1 MGVNIKSER
10 EIQRMRVAGKIVAG
24 ALQLAGQMIEPGLTT
39 AALNAEIEKYIA
51 AQGAVP
57 SFKNYPPG
65 AKNPFP
71 AGACISVN
79 DVVVHGIP
87 DGMALQDGDIVS
99 VDIGAYIGGFHGDAA
114 RTFPVGKVSEEVAR
128 LIEVTEQSF
137 WDGIAQ
143 AKDGAR
149 LGDLSAA
156 VQATAEAAGYG
167 VVREMVG
174 HGVGAQ
180 LHEAPDVPNF
190 GRAGH
195 GIRLLKGMTIA
206 VEPMINMGT
215 ADIYIDDDGWTVH
228 TADGL
233 PSAHYENTIV
243 ITDGAPE
250 ILTLYAEKD

>member
-1 MGVNIKSER
+1 MSVNIKSER
-10 EIQRMRVAGKIVAG
+10 EIELMRISGRIVAG
-24 ALQLAGQMIEPGLTT
+24 ALQLAGEIVEPGVSTGQ
-39 AALNAEIEKYIA
+39 LNGEIEKYIVSH
-51 AQGAVP
+51 GAVP
-57 SFKNYPPG
+57 SFKNYPAG
-65 AKNPFP
+65 GENPFP

-87 DGMALQDGDIVS
+87 GDLVLQEGDIVS
-99 VDIGAYIGGFHGDAA
+99 VDIGAYINGYHGDAA
-114 RTFPVGKVSEEVAR
+114 RTFPVGKVGEDRKR
-128 LIEVTEQSF
+128 LIEVTERSF
-137 WDGIAQ
+137 WDGIAY
-143 AKDGAR
+143 AREGHR

-167 VVREMVG
+167 VVRELVG
-174 HGVGAQ
+174 HGVGAK

-195 GIRLLKGMTIA
+195 GMRLRKGMVIA

-215 ADIYIDDDGWTVH
+215 PDVYMDGDGWTVR

-250 ILTLYAEKD
+250 LLTLYRED

>member
-1 MGVNIKSER
+1 MGVNIRSER
-10 EIQRMRVAGKIVAG
+10 EIQRMRVSGKIVAG
-24 ALQLAGQMIEPGLTT
+24 ALQLAGQMIQPGLRTST
-39 AALNAEIEKYIA
+39 LNEEIEKFIA
-51 AQGAVP
+51 AEGAVA

-71 AGACISVN
+71 AGACISIN

-87 DGMALQDGDIVS
+87 SETVLQEGDIVS

-114 RTFPVGKVSEEVAR
+114 RTFTVGRVSDEVAR
-128 LIEVTEQSF
+128 LVRVTEQSF
-137 WDGIAQ
+137 WAGIAQ

-156 VQATAEAAGYG
+156 VQATAEEAGYG

-174 HGVGAQ
+174 HGVGAK
-180 LHEAPDVPNF
+180 LHEEPDVPNF
-190 GRAGH
+190 GKAGH
-195 GIRLLKGMTIA
+195 GMRLRKGMTLA

-215 ADIYIDDDGWTVH
+215 AAIFMDEDGWTVR
-228 TADGL
+228 TVDGM

-243 ITDGAPE
+243 ITDGEPE
-250 ILTLYAEKD
+250 ILTLYDQK

>member
-1 MGVNIKSER
+1 MGVNIRSER
-10 EIQRMRVAGKIVAG
+10 EIQRMRTSGKIVDG
-24 ALQLAGQMIEPGLTT
+24 ALQLAGQMIEPGLRTST
-39 AALNAEIEKYIA
+39 LNEEIEKFIA
-51 AQGAVP
+51 AQGAIP

-71 AGACISVN
+71 AGACISIN

-87 DGMALQDGDIVS
+87 GETVLQEGDIVS
-99 VDIGAYIGGFHGDAA
+99 VDIGAYLGGFHGDAA
-114 RTFPVGKVSEEVAR
+114 RTFPVGHVSAEVAR
-128 LIEVTEQSF
+128 LVRVTEQSF
-137 WDGIAQ
+137 WAGIAQ

-156 VQATAEAAGYG
+156 VQATAEASGFG

-174 HGVGAQ
+174 HGVGAN
-180 LHEAPDVPNF
+180 LHEEPDVPNF

-195 GIRLLKGMTIA
+195 GIRLRKGMTIA

-215 ADIYIDDDGWTVH
+215 ADIFMEEDGWTVR

-243 ITDGAPE
+243 ITDGEPE
-250 ILTLYAEKD
+250 ILTLYEQD

>member
-1 MGVNIKSER
+1 
-10 EIQRMRVAGKIVAG
+10 MRISGAIVAG
-24 ALQLAGQMIEPGLTT
+24 ALKLAGEMIEPGLST
-39 AALNAEIEKYIA
+39 AELNGEIEKYIA
-51 AQGAVP
+51 GHGAVP

-71 AGACISVN
+71 AGACISIN

-87 DGMALQDGDIVS
+87 GEILLAEGDIVS
-99 VDIGAYIGGFHGDAA
+99 VDIGAYLNGFHGDAA
-114 RTFPVGKVSEEVAR
+114 RTFPVGKVDDAVLR
-128 LIEVTEQSF
+128 LIEVTEQCF

-143 AKDGAR
+143 ARDGAR
-149 LGDLSAA
+149 LGDIGAA

-174 HGVGAQ
+174 HGVGAK
-180 LHEAPDVPNF
+180 LHEEPDVPNF

-195 GIRLLKGMTIA
+195 GLRLQKGMVLA
-206 VEPMINMGT
+206 VEPMINLGT
-215 ADIYIDDDGWTVH
+215 ADIYMDDDGWTVH

-243 ITDGAPE
+243 VTDGDPE
-250 ILTLYAEKD
+250 ILTL